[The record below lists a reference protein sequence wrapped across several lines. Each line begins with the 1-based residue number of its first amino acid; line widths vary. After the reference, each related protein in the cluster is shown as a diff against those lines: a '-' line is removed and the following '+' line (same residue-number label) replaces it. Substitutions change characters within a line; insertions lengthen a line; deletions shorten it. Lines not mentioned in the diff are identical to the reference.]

1 MGILA
6 KTLGLETL
14 ADVPLGDYSA
24 NVQPPSRS
32 SAPATVDRAL
42 SLPAVFRAVQ
52 LIAGMAAQLEIG
64 VKRHRAG
71 HVEWIDAPTLVTQPD
86 PWRPLDSWI
95 ERIVVG
101 MATDGNAFL
110 RKRRSA
116 TTDQVVQL
124 EVLDPFQVYIDRDKQ
139 KRKVYLYGSETLKA
153 DEVQHLWGLEVPG
166 LNRGLGP
173 IGHCRAS
180 LSGALDIR
188 DYASDWFRSDDV
200 PSGVLSTDQRLDPAA
215 VTEYKRR
222 WLNLPELDANG
233 QPIAGTGKTRLGPN
247 VRILGQG
254 LKYTP
259 IMLKP
264 EEAQWLEAQRFG
276 VLDVARIFGL
286 PADYLLAA
294 VEGTSLTYANL
305 EMIDAQFLRTTL
317 FPAYLRKIEG
327 ALSAILPHG
336 QQARFRTAELLRPD
350 AKTRAEIDAVY
361 IDKGVISAEEV
372 RRREGYDG
380 PAPAPRKDPVA

>member
-1 MGILA
+1 VGILA

-24 NVQPPSRS
+24 DVQPPSRS

-52 LIAGMAAQLEIG
+52 LIAGMAAQLEVG
-64 VKRHRAG
+64 VMRRG
-71 HVEWIDAPTLVTQPD
+71 TWIDPPTLVTQPD

-110 RKRRSA
+110 RKHRGS
-116 TTDQVVQL
+116 TDQVVQL
-124 EVLDPFQVYIDRDKQ
+124 EVLDPFKVYVDRDKN

-153 DEVQHLWGLEVPG
+153 DDVQHLWGLEVPG

-200 PSGVLSTDQRLDPAA
+200 PSGVLSTDQRLDGPAVA
-215 VTEYKRR
+215 EYKRR

-233 QPIAGTGKTRLGPN
+233 QPIDGTGKTRLGPN
-247 VRILGQG
+247 VRVLGQG

-336 QQARFRTAELLRPD
+336 QRARFRTADLLRPD
-350 AKTRAEIDAVY
+350 AKTRAEIDSIY
-361 IDKGVISAEEV
+361 LDKKVITPAEV
-372 RRREGYDG
+372 RRREGMD
-380 PAPAPRKDPVA
+380 

>member
-6 KTLGLETL
+6 KSLGLETL

-24 NVQPPSRS
+24 NVQPPLRRGGV
-32 SAPATVDRAL
+32 AATVDRAL
-42 SLPAVFRAVQ
+42 TLPACYRSIV
-52 LIAGMAAQLEIG
+52 ITAGMAAQLEVG
-64 VKRHRAG
+64 VKRRG
-71 HVEWIDAPTLVTQPD
+71 DWLPETPGLVAQPD

-101 MATDGNAFL
+101 LATDGNGFL
-110 RKRRSA
+110 RKRRSSSDDRIVSA
-116 TTDQVVQL
+116 
-124 EVLDPFQVYIDRDKQ
+124 EVMNPFKVYIDRDKRG
-139 KRKVYLYGSETLKA
+139 RKVYLYGQETLKA
-153 DEVQHLWGLEVPG
+153 DDVIHMWGLEVPG

-188 DYASDWFRSDDV
+188 DYAADWFRSDDV

-215 VTEYKRR
+215 IKQYGKVWRNEPEYD
-222 WLNLPELDANG
+222 DA
-233 QPIAGTGKTRLGPN
+233 GKQIGGKQQLGPS
-247 VRILGQG
+247 VRVLGHG
-254 LKYTP
+254 LKYAP

-264 EEAQWLEAQRFG
+264 EEAQWLEAQSFS
-276 VLDVARIFGL
+276 VLDVARLFGL

-317 FPAYLRKIEG
+317 FPLYLRKIEG
-327 ALSAILPHG
+327 ALTQLLPRG
-336 QQARFRTAELLRPD
+336 QRARFKTAELLRPD

-361 IDKGVISAEEV
+361 ITNGVYDGEYV
-372 RRREGYDG
+372 RRREGIEG
-380 PAPAPRKDPVA
+380 PAPERKDPAA